1 MWINVAHLRHGR
13 KLFPWQAAHDAQAT
27 ESRVW
32 LRIGMDRAINW
43 QKTDS
48 NWKVLHISTW
58 WSRNNFTP
66 MPRSWPL
73 VLLAN
78 NSQNVIGP
86 LRFFFWNSR
95 LLWGSSR
102 VSTRRPKVAKY
113 FMAQSSL
120 SHYEIPSGYG
130 SIPINTILMGWTSI
144 NPSYDLGFT
153 RGTRVLTHPHLSFC
167 HIFSVDVWMWGW
179 FTPCTPLRATSMQ
192 PLQRL
197 DPWAAVMPGAS
208 SSEAPWCWAAEG
220 WMITG
225 PLEWGNWWEFMMNQ
239 EMWRSII

>member
-1 MWINVAHLRHGR
+1 MVVKEQLY
-13 KLFPWQAAHDAQAT
+13 
-27 ESRVW
+27 
-32 LRIGMDRAINW
+32 
-43 QKTDS
+43 S
-48 NWKVLHISTW
+48 NASQLTSSFAGKQQPKC
-58 WSRNNFTP
+58 N
-66 MPRSWPL
+66 RSF
-73 VLLAN
+73 A
-78 NSQNVIGP
+78 
-86 LRFFFWNSR
+86 FFFEIQDYEVQAGCR
-95 LLWGSSR
+95 L
-102 VSTRRPKVAKY
+102 VDKVAKY